1 MDKMLPRWLNCF
13 SIFMTKQHD
22 KDNLYKKGFSLWALS
37 SRGLKSMTI
46 RAVSRQKEVMVLEQ

>member
-1 MDKMLPRWLNCF
+1 MDRVLPRWLNYL

-22 KDNLYKKGFSLWALS
+22 KGNLYKKGFNLWALS